1 MYNLKSKLKAKLRLS
16 LLSLFSLVF
25 IACGG
30 GGGSSGS
37 VASSTKSDTAEQ
49 EISVTVKPIEGLQLE
64 AKNHIITIDDK
75 SSPYSSSSST
85 TIVKAKPSDIT
96 IATLST
102 EFGEP
107 ILISYSNTNNKQT
120 ELSVE
125 SSADVFVMR
134 SPRFYGI
141 KITDI
146 QELSK
151 RIRAH
156 LSYSELL
163 SELSERIKNSPC
175 PMDSSCSAI
184 ASSIAEKIAQD
195 ISFLDLIDKGV
206 VN

>member
-1 MYNLKSKLKAKLRLS
+1 MSKLSFTLAHNDIVETHSKKSRLDFKSNSKPNFMYNLKSKLKAKLRLS

-25 IACGG
+25 IACGGGG

-107 ILISYSNTNNKQT
+107 ILISY
-120 ELSVE
+120 
-125 SSADVFVMR
+125 
-134 SPRFYGI
+134 
-141 KITDI
+141 
-146 QELSK
+146 
-151 RIRAH
+151 
-156 LSYSELL
+156 
-163 SELSERIKNSPC
+163 
-175 PMDSSCSAI
+175 
-184 ASSIAEKIAQD
+184 
-195 ISFLDLIDKGV
+195 
-206 VN
+206 

>member
-1 MYNLKSKLKAKLRLS
+1 
-16 LLSLFSLVF
+16 
-25 IACGG
+25 
-30 GGGSSGS
+30 
-37 VASSTKSDTAEQ
+37 
-49 EISVTVKPIEGLQLE
+49 
-64 AKNHIITIDDK
+64 
-75 SSPYSSSSST
+75 
-85 TIVKAKPSDIT
+85 
-96 IATLST
+96 
-102 EFGEP
+102 
-107 ILISYSNTNNKQT
+107 
-120 ELSVE
+120 
-125 SSADVFVMR
+125 MR